1 MPLPGKGKL
10 LWVRLFWNRRFVAP
24 YGLALRSDSAVSG
37 FKDSTGKFSIASGKP
52 DPAVF
57 MDIRADYPGVKSMGL
72 ASGLRNHR
80 RVG

>member
-1 MPLPGKGKL
+1 
-10 LWVRLFWNRRFVAP
+10 
-24 YGLALRSDSAVSG
+24 LRSDSAVSG